1 MFALKTSALA
11 SALILAGAMGSVA
24 AQTTKPAP
32 AKPAAPAAA
41 PATAGVGVKTLDG
54 SAASATGKVMNI
66 NELRACLKQQ
76 DSLDTRRKQLDGQ
89 RAQLD
94 AERDKI
100 QQEAAALK
108 SESDALASKADQITA
123 FNAKSKA
130 FSEKVAAFNQRASEL
145 AANDRTGPS
154 VDRARRQLDADQKAL
169 AQEEAALK
177 AEGDSLTSGVQA
189 AGDTLKARAEA
200 QQQAATDWNTR
211 NAKLNDQANAYEDER
226 VNWRADCGNRR
237 YREDDEKALRAE
249 PK

>member
-11 SALILAGAMGSVA
+11 AALILAGAMGSVS

-32 AKPAAPAAA
+32 TKPAAPAAA
-41 PATAGVGVKTLDG
+41 PATAGVGAKTLDG

-76 DSLDTRRKQLDGQ
+76 DSLDARRKQLDGQ

-100 QQEAAALK
+100 QQEAAAVK
-108 SESDALASKADQITA
+108 VESDALAAKGDQITA

-130 FSEKVAAFNQRASEL
+130 FSEKVAAFNQRAADQ
-145 AANDRTGPS
+145 AASDRTGPS
-154 VDRARRQLDADQKAL
+154 VDRARRQLEADQKAL
-169 AQEEAALK
+169 AQEEATLK
-177 AEGDSLTSGVQA
+177 AEGDALTSDIQG
-189 AGDTLKARAEA
+189 AGDKLKVRADA
-200 QQQAATDWNTR
+200 QQQAASDWNAR
-211 NAKLNDQANAYEDER
+211 NTKLNEQANAYEDDR
-226 VNWRADCGNRR
+226 VNWRSECGNRR